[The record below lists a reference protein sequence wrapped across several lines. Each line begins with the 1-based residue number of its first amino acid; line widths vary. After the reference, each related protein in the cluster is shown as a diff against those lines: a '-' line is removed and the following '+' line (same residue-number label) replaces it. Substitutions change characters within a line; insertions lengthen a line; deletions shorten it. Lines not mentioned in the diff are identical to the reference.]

1 MKNGFKGKFC
11 FALLSGAAL
20 LTPGFASAK
29 TGDPVKIGEGVTLDP
44 IIDAT
49 LRYEGVDQPTLDA
62 DALTFRLR
70 SGVEIAA
77 SGFSFLAEAE
87 GTLAIV
93 GDYNDTNPGNGV
105 EPFSVVADPQ
115 SIELNRLQVQYAN
128 KNFGRVT
135 VGRQKIN
142 LDDQRFVGSVSWRQN
157 EQTFDAVSANITALK
172 PVTLEAVYAI
182 SQRTIFGSEAGPRTA
197 FDGDMIFLG
206 ASADVGPFKLKGFSY
221 LIDYDLDEPVFASS
235 TQTYGGMVSG
245 KIKLGEKAAVDL
257 RARYAVQKDYGANPG
272 NYSVDYID
280 GSIGT
285 SIAGF
290 TLTAGYENLGSNGA
304 GARFQTPLATLHK
317 FNGFADLF
325 LSTPAQGLE
334 DKYATIGYKIPL
346 LGGISTA
353 VTYHNFDSDKGG
365 ISYGDEWDAS
375 AAFKLGPL
383 NALVKYAD
391 YNADLFGVDTK
402 KLWLQLGYSF

>member
-1 MKNGFKGKFC
+1 MLC
-11 FALLSGAAL
+11 AAFGGCA
-20 LTPGFASAK
+20 TYTGSCPCK
-29 TGDPVKIGEGVTLDP
+29 TGDPVAIAKGVTLDP
-44 IIDAT
+44 IFDAT
-49 LRYEGVDQPTLDA
+49 LRYEGVDQPATDA
-62 DALTFRLR
+62 DALTVRLR
-70 SGVEIAA
+70 SGLEIA
-77 SGFSFLAEAE
+77 SNGFSFLAEAE
-87 GTLAIV
+87 GTLALV

-105 EPFSVVADPQ
+105 EPYSVVADPE
-115 SIELNRLQVQYAN
+115 SIELNRIQVQYAN
-128 KNFGRVT
+128 KNFGRIT
-135 VGRQKIN
+135 IGRQKIN

-172 PVTLEAVYAI
+172 PITLEGVYAI
-182 SQRTIFGSEAGPRTA
+182 SQRTIFGSEAGPRAA
-197 FDGDMIFLG
+197 FDGDMVFLG

-221 LIDYDLDEPVFASS
+221 LIDYDLSEPVAATS

-245 KIKLGEKAAVDL
+245 KIKLGDKASVDL
-257 RARYAVQKDYGANPG
+257 RARYAVQKDYGGNPG

-285 SIAGF
+285 SLAGF

-325 LSTPAQGLE
+325 LSTPPQGLE

-383 NALVKYAD
+383 NALIKYAN